1 MSKTSQELLSQPACW
16 RMAAALAD
24 ELDRAGALDWTG
36 GLPVRGQR
44 IAVAG
49 CGTSLYMAQAMAA
62 WREAQGD
69 GETDAFAA
77 SEMPA
82 ERSYEL
88 VVALSRSGTTTEVVR
103 LIEELHLHGTKVLAI
118 TATAGTPVADAAD
131 AAINL
136 AFADEASVVQTR
148 FATSACALWRAHL
161 GQDVRELA
169 DDAELALATA
179 AASGNADAGDNAL
192 GSFRQFVFL
201 GRGAG
206 AALASEA
213 ALKFREAAL
222 SWSEAYPAMEFRHG
236 PISVIGEHSL
246 VWAIGA
252 LDPDLTAQIE
262 GTGATVRHSVGDPM
276 VDLVTVHQAAVALAA
291 AKGLDPDQPRR
302 LTRSVI
308 LA

>member
-24 ELDRAGALDWTG
+24 ELD
-36 GLPVRGQR
+36 R

-77 SEMPA
+77 SEMPT

-103 LIEELHLHGTKVLAI
+103 LIEELHRHGTKVLAI
-118 TATAGTPVADAAD
+118 TATSGTPVADAAD

-161 GQDVRELA
+161 GHDVRKLA
-169 DDAELALATA
+169 DDAERALATA
-179 AASGNADAGDNAL
+179 DAGNNAL

-262 GTGATVRHSVGDPM
+262 DTGATVRHSVGDPM

-291 AKGLDPDQPRR
+291 AKGLDPDHPRR